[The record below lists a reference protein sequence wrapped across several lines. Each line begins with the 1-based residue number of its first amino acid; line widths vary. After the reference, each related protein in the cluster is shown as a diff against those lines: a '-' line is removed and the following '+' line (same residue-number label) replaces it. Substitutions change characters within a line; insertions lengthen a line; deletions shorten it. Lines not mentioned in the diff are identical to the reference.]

1 VVRGSSG
8 PAVVVRFGQQRRL
21 GDMGAPPAG
30 RGWIPL
36 AGGQRRGQEEGRQRR
51 QEEGRQRGGGWT
63 SGAVVGGQVAQRQEP
78 LAGPVDEGAVE
89 VRGRGRWGEAGE
101 TVSARL

>member
-1 VVRGSSG
+1 VASGGDKKKAGSG
-8 PAVVVRFGQQRRL
+8 GKKK
-21 GDMGAPPAG
+21 AG
-30 RGWIPL
+30 S
-36 AGGQRRGQEEGRQRR
+36 A
-51 QEEGRQRGGGWT
+51 
-63 SGAVVGGQVAQRQEP
+63 AVGGQVAQRQEP